1 VNSRGERDWERDAHL
16 LRSTTSYR
24 VGVVALALQMV
35 TVLVALP
42 IVILGALNVISR
54 SWFWLVIGAGTVGAL
69 VGVAAV
75 IGLLVTAQ
83 RRRMF
88 RTVPLGAVNLLA
100 IMTQTMKDIGA
111 WLRGRGFP
119 HH

>member
-1 VNSRGERDWERDAHL
+1 MDTRGQSDWERDANL
-16 LRSTTSYR
+16 LRSTPSYR
-24 VGVVALALQMV
+24 VGVVALALQTV
-35 TVLVALP
+35 TVLVAVP
-42 IVILGALNVISR
+42 TVTLGALNVISR

-69 VGVAAV
+69 VGAAAV

-100 IMTQTMKDIGA
+100 IMTQPMKDIVA